1 MQRRK
6 ILAGLEQAPEP
17 KKAKK
22 IGELEFI
29 DEDEEVEQDIEGEIK
44 VGEENN
50 IVKIVVKNLIEKF
63 PENIL
68 VLNEVK
74 KILASSQY
82 VDPLVIV

>member
-6 ILAGLEQAPEP
+6 ILAGLAQAPEP
-17 KKAKK
+17 KKTKK

-74 KILASSQY
+74 KILAGSQY